1 MFPFKGNNNK
11 LYKNA
16 QDEIKSIRTFLKNKK
31 DIDKHNKKF
40 ESGDEQYS
48 QGLWDRSDLT
58 SVEINNL
65 MNKWEAAGPYV
76 KPKSIS
82 DDVPVNF
89 IAPNFVNWTAQG
101 YVTTVRDQG

>member
-1 MFPFKGNNNK
+1 MFPFKVNNK
-11 LYKNA
+11 KLYRNA

-58 SVEINNL
+58 SVEINYL

-89 IAPNFVNWTAQG
+89 NAPNFVNWTAQG